1 MDLKDLLKIFA
12 PTVAGGVAVAL
23 PMVKVPD
30 FYDLHYIG
38 KYDGIKVEYMIDW
51 GVVRTPEG
59 RIRDRRLWFER
70 WIYREHP
77 TYDAIGIR
85 TFDEHIVRPHAWVT
99 WVLCWKGASLSEGDV
114 EVSLS
119 DAVAWWNEIIKNLVK
134 IFNYNRDVEE
144 CFKKYAEKIVREGKV
159 PPMIRDLYVK
169 SLYDLKIPHETT
181 LI

>member
-12 PTVAGGVAVAL
+12 PTIAGGVAVVF

-38 KYDGIKVEYMIDW
+38 KYDGMKVEYMIDW
-51 GVVRTPEG
+51 LISRASDG
-59 RIRDRRLWFER
+59 RIGYRHLWFER
-70 WIYREHP
+70 WIYREYP
-77 TYDAIGIR
+77 TYDAIGFRIFSEN
-85 TFDEHIVRPHAWVT
+85 TANPLAMVT
-99 WVLCWKGASLSEGDV
+99 WVLNWKGGSLSEGDV
-114 EVSLS
+114 KISLS
-119 DAVAWWNEIIKNLVK
+119 DAVAWWNEIIKPLLK
-134 IFNYNRDVEE
+134 IFNNTRDVEE
-144 CFKKYAEKIVREGKV
+144 YFKKYAEKLVREGKV